1 MASGECCTG
10 GTHAASTLAGHL
22 RIVLVEDDDD
32 ARELLRMILV
42 EAGVTVRVA
51 ASAAEALVAVSEM
64 RPHLLIADIGL
75 PGEDGYAL
83 IRNMRAGES
92 ERGGHVPAIA
102 VTAYASDAD
111 RSHAIAAASMPISR
125 NRSTSHDTRNDCSPR
140 AAARHRH
147 QVLGREDTNRRVVRN
162 RTYSDRGAIT
172 RRPLTG
178 EPLAAV

>member
-1 MASGECCTG
+1 M
-10 GTHAASTLAGHL
+10 
-22 RIVLVEDDDD
+22 LVEDDDD

-111 RSHAIAAASMPISR
+111 RSHAIAAGFDAHFAKPLDFSR
-125 NRSTSHDTRNDCSPR
+125 LLATIARLAQPPGTVIRFSDAKTR
-140 AAARHRH
+140 
-147 QVLGREDTNRRVVRN
+147 
-162 RTYSDRGAIT
+162 
-172 RRPLTG
+172 TG
-178 EPLAAV
+178 E